1 MTLSLHSLR
10 APYNKSFI
18 SLFREVRVFF
28 TDLVVLQN
36 SDALPLPWKDAY
48 NIDRERDGCKF
59 AKWEK
64 LQFTFQKVP
73 LSCDN
78 KEAHSSLQIQLTVST
93 IHEPYAF
100 QKD

>member
-28 TDLVVLQN
+28 TDLVVLQD
-36 SDALPLPWKDAY
+36 SDVLPLPWKDAY
-48 NIDRERDGCKF
+48 IIDRERDGCKF
-59 AKWEK
+59 AKWK
-64 LQFTFQKVP
+64 KVAIYISKVH

-78 KEAHSSLQIQLTVST
+78 KEAHSSLQIQLTVIT
-93 IHEPYAF
+93 IHELSAF